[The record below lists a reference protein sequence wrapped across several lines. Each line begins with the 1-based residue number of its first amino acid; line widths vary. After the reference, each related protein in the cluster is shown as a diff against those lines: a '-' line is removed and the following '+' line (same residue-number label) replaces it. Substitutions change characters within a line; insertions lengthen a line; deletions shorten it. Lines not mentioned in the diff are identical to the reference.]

1 SRDRRSFDFV
11 KALTKSGI
19 TNIHNS
25 NHHHHYINRK
35 TIASDNNSN
44 NNNNNNS
51 NDDVIINEESSLDHC
66 KETLKRKM
74 TTNLISSSS
83 SAATTTTT
91 SSCLSKGIH
100 IKKPL
105 NAFMLFMKEMRSR
118 VQEECTLKES
128 AAINQVLGKK
138 WHELTREE
146 QTKYYE
152 MARHEKELH
161 QQLYPNWSAR
171 DNYAYHARRRKRRR
185 QLFHKH
191 GLHIRGTRHMNKSIM
206 NTRSYEKSSSSSL
219 LLLNDSTIMMD
230 KSKVN
235 TSLDK

>member
-1 SRDRRSFDFV
+1 
-11 KALTKSGI
+11 
-19 TNIHNS
+19 
-25 NHHHHYINRK
+25 
-35 TIASDNNSN
+35 
-44 NNNNNNS
+44 
-51 NDDVIINEESSLDHC
+51 
-66 KETLKRKM
+66 M

-83 SAATTTTT
+83 SAATTTT

-171 DNYAYHARRRKRRR
+171 DNYAYHARRRKPAVAMTASELSGGNLKKCRAR
-185 QLFHKH
+185 F
-191 GLHIRGTRHMNKSIM
+191 GLEHQNMWCKPCR
-206 NTRSYEKSSSSSL
+206 
-219 LLLNDSTIMMD
+219 
-230 KSKVN
+230 
-235 TSLDK
+235 